1 MGKTL
6 GVVGAWA
13 YHRLYRGDTSWPRRL
28 VLTLPMR
35 VLVEQ
40 TERVVRDFLGA
51 AGMLAAGANIDGG
64 PAVGAAVHTIMGG
77 VATEPWHLCPDQPA
91 VLLGTQDMLLSRAL
105 NRGYAS
111 PRARWPMEYAALN
124 RDCLWVVDEIQ
135 LMGVGLS
142 TSAQLQAFRCSDRA
156 VGTTATWWMS
166 ATLQSSWLAHGEL
179 RADVDALDAACLRIP
194 AEERHGGSFSGAKT
208 CEVVTIPRASDKN
221 LSAWAQSVLD
231 AHEQSTGG
239 AHGRVTLA
247 VCNTVDDA
255 VALHSQLQKQAAKA
269 GSTAELRLVHSRFR
283 PMERAAWVD
292 AFLSREACG
301 PGVDRIIVAT
311 QVVEAGVDI
320 SATTLITQLAPWASM
335 VQRFGRCARYG

>member
-1 MGKTL
+1 KTL

-135 LMGVGLS
+135 
-142 TSAQLQAFRCSDRA
+142 
-156 VGTTATWWMS
+156 
-166 ATLQSSWLAHGEL
+166 
-179 RADVDALDAACLRIP
+179 
-194 AEERHGGSFSGAKT
+194 
-208 CEVVTIPRASDKN
+208 
-221 LSAWAQSVLD
+221 
-231 AHEQSTGG
+231 
-239 AHGRVTLA
+239 
-247 VCNTVDDA
+247 
-255 VALHSQLQKQAAKA
+255 
-269 GSTAELRLVHSRFR
+269 
-283 PMERAAWVD
+283 
-292 AFLSREACG
+292 
-301 PGVDRIIVAT
+301 
-311 QVVEAGVDI
+311 
-320 SATTLITQLAPWASM
+320 
-335 VQRFGRCARYG
+335 